1 MSQVFT
7 GGIHGQVK
15 RVVRNRT
22 EQKAMCTWVMKW
34 KAGNESIGLKVFNY
48 LFSLSFLCPHQ
59 LTTRR
64 AKGRNVLTVAGVS
77 GTESFSHCANKP
89 KVSQSP
95 KPDQCVPAIPA
106 LVAERHWEKNQI
118 TVQQPPPALLALA
131 SSRSYL
137 LCQGSSSGP
146 RVHFI
151 CSTLPCRG
159 SQLTANAV
167 HSAHFI
173 PCWKE
178 ARPEVERGKHSTVPG
193 NSTQLLKTSR
203 EKAVYKCGGFS
214 HRQDVINGAGIW
226 PGHWG

>member
-1 MSQVFT
+1 
-7 GGIHGQVK
+7 
-15 RVVRNRT
+15 
-22 EQKAMCTWVMKW
+22 MKW
-34 KAGNESIGLKVFNY
+34 KAGNESIGLKVLNY
-48 LFSLSFLCPHQ
+48 FFSLSFPCPHQ
-59 LTTRR
+59 LTTRC

-89 KVSQSP
+89 EVSQSP

-118 TVQQPPPALLALA
+118 TVRQPPPVPPGTLWCAPALVSLA

-146 RVHFI
+146 RVHSI

-159 SQLTANAV
+159 SQLTANAM

-173 PCWKE
+173 PC
-178 ARPEVERGKHSTVPG
+178 
-193 NSTQLLKTSR
+193 
-203 EKAVYKCGGFS
+203 
-214 HRQDVINGAGIW
+214 
-226 PGHWG
+226 